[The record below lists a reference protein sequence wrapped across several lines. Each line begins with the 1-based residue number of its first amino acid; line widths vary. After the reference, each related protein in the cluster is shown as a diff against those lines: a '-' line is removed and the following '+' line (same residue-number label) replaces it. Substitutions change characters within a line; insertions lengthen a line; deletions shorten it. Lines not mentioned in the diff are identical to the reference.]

1 MLENML
7 KSDTITVSIRAP
19 LARGDAQGRGDYLPK
34 CVSIRAPL
42 ARGDRVN
49 LLYFMNKG
57 KLFLFRE
64 SRNFVVKNC

>member
-1 MLENML
+1 
-7 KSDTITVSIRAP
+7 
-19 LARGDAQGRGDYLPK
+19 
-34 CVSIRAPL
+34 
-42 ARGDRVN
+42 